1 MVDEVTKGDVNNRR
15 EVFGRKETS
24 GELVIFR
31 FDDATLRL
39 LVDSLTESVG
49 HGSIKNGG
57 VSVGTS
63 ITRLITASTPCKR
76 VIVHAAGGHIV
87 IGGSDVIYTE
97 ATRKGVWLPKHN
109 SMVFYV
115 SNVNLLYARAAS
127 ASTNV
132 TFTYEN

>member
-1 MVDEVTKGDVNNRR
+1 MGDEVSKGDENNRR
-15 EVFGRKETS
+15 TVFGITEV
-24 GELVIFR
+24 GEELVIFR
-31 FDDATLRL
+31 FDDTTKRL
-39 LVDSLTESVG
+39 LVDSLTETIG
-49 HGSIKNGG
+49 HGSITNGN

-63 ITRLITASTPCKR
+63 ITRLITDSTPCKR

-97 ATRKGVWLPKHN
+97 ATRKGVWLPKGN

-127 ASTNV
+127 ASTHV
-132 TFTYEN
+132 TFTYET